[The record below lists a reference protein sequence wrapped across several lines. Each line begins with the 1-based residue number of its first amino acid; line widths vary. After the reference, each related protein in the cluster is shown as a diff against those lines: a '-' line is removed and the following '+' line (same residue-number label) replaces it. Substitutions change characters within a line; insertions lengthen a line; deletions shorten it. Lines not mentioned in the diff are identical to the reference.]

1 MGWTLN
7 TVNRHGEKKIT
18 DKSSSRYS
26 PEALEKKRRR
36 NCERWVEKSIK
47 KYGSIFNYDEAIKK
61 YETQK
66 KPKVLIICTKHNH
79 GFLESP
85 DKHVQL
91 KYGGCKY
98 CETEAVTAAS
108 LKKQK
113 EKFFDWFYDNRAQ
126 KLEIESEFLGMTQPL
141 LFKCKIHTQKDPEKF
156 LPTRMMHGPGYG
168 WGCSICAKEASSE
181 SGRLNVEQLRK
192 ELEPDLP
199 EGIKINKIEFDEV
212 ASATRITLDCETHG
226 IQKPI
231 GKAQFISSREKCA
244 TCSRDRLGYADAKLR
259 NLLQTGEKGYPC
271 SLAVMEIEAFGIKA
285 LKVGV
290 TTRTLEQRYR
300 ESLAK
305 VFYEVRPLEID
316 AYVLEN
322 RIKIKFFEDKD
333 ERILKKGMG
342 LGERWKGDTELYYFK
357 SREPIIN
364 YIKQFIAELSKSEID
379 YQAELDSFLIPTPFP
394 RKSEFEAGEFQGPV
408 PVIGI
413 DRETNEVLYRCSSIA
428 EAHAMGFSNI
438 SMIISENYGRTQ
450 SKGIRWFKAE
460 DFDPNNI
467 PPIEIPRAKAV
478 YCVERNQHF
487 RSTVDAE
494 EKMRQLGFAVSA
506 TKISSVLN
514 WRRSKAGGFTWQESV
529 LSTSEILSQDPE
541 LIINYIPAKNSNAR
555 QKVKLTCVEDKTE
568 RSFDSKSDAARFLK
582 SAPGNITRAIKR
594 NGTIKGYKAEIL
606 EEE

>member
-1 MGWTLN
+1 MTQHSDN
-7 TVNRHGEKKIT
+7 AKTRY
-18 DKSSSRYS
+18 KSGNRYS
-26 PEALEKKRRR
+26 TEALEKNRQR

-47 KYGSIFNYDEAIKK
+47 KYGSIFNYDQAIKK
-61 YETQK
+61 YKTQK
-66 KPKVLIICTKHNH
+66 KPKVLIYCTTHKHK
-79 GFLESP
+79 FSETP

-98 CETEAVTAAS
+98 CEAEAVTAAS
-108 LKKQK
+108 LKKEK
-113 EKFFDWFYDNRAQ
+113 EKFFAWLYENRA
-126 KLEIESEFLGMTQPL
+126 KNLEVVSEFLGMTQPL
-141 LFKCKIHTQKDPEKF
+141 LFKCKIHTQKEPEKF
-156 LPTRMMHGPGYG
+156 LPTRMMHGPGHG

-181 SGRLNVEQLRK
+181 SSRLNLEELRK

-199 EGIKINKIEFDEV
+199 EGITINKIEFDEV

-244 TCSRDRLGYADAKLR
+244 TCSRERLGYADVKLR
-259 NLLQTGEKGYPC
+259 NLIESGEKGYPC
-271 SLAVMEIEAFGIKA
+271 SLGVMEIEALGIKA

-300 ESLAK
+300 ESLTK
-305 VFYEVRPLEID
+305 VYYEVRPFEID

-322 RIKIKFFEDKD
+322 RIKTKFFGDKD
-333 ERILKKGMG
+333 ERILKKGMRVG
-342 LGERWKGDTELYYFK
+342 RRWEGDTELYLFRAK
-357 SREPIIN
+357 EPIIDF
-364 YIKQFIAELSKSEID
+364 IKQFISKLSNSEID
-379 YQAELDSFLIPTPFP
+379 YQAELDNFLIPTPFP

-413 DRETNEVLYRCSSIA
+413 DPETNEVLFRCSSIA

-450 SKGIRWFKAE
+450 SKGIRWFKAD

-467 PPIEIPRAKAV
+467 PPIEIPNAKAV

-487 RSTVDAE
+487 RSTVEAE
-494 EKMRQLGFAVSA
+494 EKMRDLGFAVSA

-514 WRRSKAGGFTWQESV
+514 GHRSKAGGFTWQDSD
-529 LSTSEILSQDPE
+529 LSTTEILSQDPE
-541 LIINYIPAKNSNAR
+541 LFKEYKPAKNSNAR
-555 QKVKLTCVEDKTE
+555 QKVKLISIDDETE
-568 RSFDSKSDAARFLK
+568 QVFDSKSSAAQFLG
-582 SAPGNITRAIKR
+582 SAPGNITRAIR
-594 NGTIKGYKAEIL
+594 QNGTIKGYKAELIQD
-606 EEE
+606 E

>member
-7 TVNRHGEKKIT
+7 KVNRHSKEKTT
-18 DKSSSRYS
+18 DKSGSRYS
-26 PEALEKKRRR
+26 PEAMEKNRQR
-36 NCERWVEKSIK
+36 NCDRWVEKSIR
-47 KYGSIFNYDEAIKK
+47 KYGLTFNYDEAIKK
-61 YETQK
+61 YKTQK

-79 GFLESP
+79 GFREIP
-85 DKHVQL
+85 DKHIQL

-98 CETEAVTAAS
+98 CEADAITAAS
-108 LKKQK
+108 LKKHK
-113 EKFFDWFYDNRAQ
+113 EKFFAWFNKNRA
-126 KLEIESEFLGMTQPL
+126 KNLAIVSEFLGMKQPL
-141 LFKCKIHTQKDPEKF
+141 LFKCKIHTKKEPEEF

-168 WGCSICAKEASSE
+168 WGCSLCAKEAVGESS
-181 SGRLNVEQLRK
+181 RLNVEELRK

-199 EGIKINKIEFDEV
+199 EGITINKIEFDEV

-259 NLLQTGEKGYPC
+259 NLIQTGEKGYPC

-300 ESLAK
+300 ESLIK

-357 SREPIIN
+357 SREPIIT

-394 RKSEFEAGEFQGPV
+394 RKSEFEAG
-408 PVIGI
+408 
-413 DRETNEVLYRCSSIA
+413 
-428 EAHAMGFSNI
+428 I
-438 SMIISENYGRTQ
+438 SRPRTCNW
-450 SKGIRWFKAE
+450 SRS
-460 DFDPNNI
+460 
-467 PPIEIPRAKAV
+467 
-478 YCVERNQHF
+478 RN
-487 RSTVDAE
+487 
-494 EKMRQLGFAVSA
+494 K
-506 TKISSVLN
+506 
-514 WRRSKAGGFTWQESV
+514 
-529 LSTSEILSQDPE
+529 
-541 LIINYIPAKNSNAR
+541 
-555 QKVKLTCVEDKTE
+555 
-568 RSFDSKSDAARFLK
+568 
-582 SAPGNITRAIKR
+582 
-594 NGTIKGYKAEIL
+594 
-606 EEE
+606 